1 MAKTFV
7 LLVEDDRPVRET
19 LRDALEM
26 EGYEVRSVENGR
38 QALQALAERRPDVIV
53 LDLMMPTMDGWQFRR
68 VQRQM
73 ARDVPI
79 LVISAAP
86 DPRLDDLRP
95 DAFLSKP
102 FDLDMLLIVL
112 RDILR
117 AKGRELAS

>member
-86 DPRLDDLRP
+86 DPRLDDLRA